1 MGNAHISNELKIY
14 FAGSIR
20 GGRDDKDI
28 YRQMIE
34 ILSKHGT
41 VLTEHIGNFDL
52 DLSGEKNKT
61 DEFIYN
67 RDMDWVRESDVIIA
81 EVSTPSLGVGYE
93 LGSGE
98 VMGKNI
104 LCLYREQE
112 GKRLSAMIS
121 GNHKMKIE
129 KYQTIEDFENII
141 KKFFNKLI

>member
-1 MGNAHISNELKIY
+1 MKIY

-34 ILSKHGT
+34 ILSKYGT
-41 VLTEHIGNFDL
+41 VLTEHIGSSDL

-67 RDMDWVRESDVIIA
+67 RDMDWVKESDVIIA
-81 EVSTPSLGVGYE
+81 EVSMPSLGVGYE

-98 VMGKNI
+98 AMGKNI

-112 GKRLSAMIS
+112 GKKLSAMIS
-121 GNHKMKIE
+121 GNDKMKVE

-141 KKFFNKLI
+141 KKFFNK

>member
-1 MGNAHISNELKIY
+1 MKIY

-34 ILSKHGT
+34 VLSKYGT
-41 VLTEHIGNFDL
+41 VLTEHIGNSDL

-67 RDMDWVRESDVIIA
+67 RDMDWVKESDVIIA

-93 LGSGE
+93 LGSAE
-98 VMGKNI
+98 AMGKNI
-104 LCLYREQE
+104 VCLYREQE
-112 GKRLSAMIS
+112 GKRLSAMIA
-121 GNHKMKIE
+121 GNNNMKIE

-141 KKFFNKLI
+141 EKFFNK